1 MRNSFALQD
10 REAREVKVER
20 QMKNVQKRTVWIYD
34 FSILLLLDTLSTIV
48 KRNPRKPQDYKSIL
62 EIKEFT

>member
-48 KRNPRKPQDYKSIL
+48 K
-62 EIKEFT
+62 KESAKATGL